1 MSPIA
6 INKAPTGINVSRPVL
21 LGRDL
26 DRDKFTMTWETVI
39 GLEVHTQLATQTK
52 IFSGASTDFGAEP
65 NTQACA
71 IDLAMP
77 GTLPVLNEEALRM
90 AVMFGLAVDAEIG
103 KISAFERKNYFYPDL
118 PKGYQ
123 TTQLEKPVVLGGHVD
138 IGLADGSTKTIRI
151 HHAHLEEDAG
161 KSLHEDFHGMSGID
175 LNRAGTPLIE
185 IVSEPDMS
193 NAEEALAFAK
203 KLHAIV
209 TSLGICDGI
218 MAQGSMRFDVN
229 VSVRQT
235 GEDLGTRTE
244 TKNLNSFRFMER
256 AIKKEVARQIDLI
269 EDGGQVLQETRLYDG
284 DTDTARSMRSKEEA
298 NDYRYFPCP
307 DLLPTEIDQAYIDA
321 VKASLPELPDARH
334 QRFMEQYQLSSYDAG
349 VLGDD
354 AATAAY
360 FESAAGRCSD
370 AKLVANWVTGE
381 LAAKLNNEDI
391 PIQQCP
397 VSPEQLAALIK
408 RISDSTVSNKMA
420 RQVFELMW
428 QGDEEGEPD
437 AIIEAG
443 GLKQVSDGG
452 AIEAMV
458 DEVIANSAKQI
469 DNYRNAEHTKRPKML
484 GYFVGQ
490 VMKASGGQANPQ
502 QVNKILLNRL
512 DDLL

>member
-1 MSPIA
+1 
-6 INKAPTGINVSRPVL
+6 
-21 LGRDL
+21 
-26 DRDKFTMTWETVI
+26 MTWETVI
-39 GLEVHTQLATQTK
+39 GLEVHTQLATRTK
-52 IFSGASTDFGAEP
+52 IFSGASTEFGAAP

-71 IDLAMP
+71 LDLAMP

-103 KISAFERKNYFYPDL
+103 KVSAFERKNYFYPDL

-138 IGLADGSTKTIRI
+138 IELADGSTKTIRI

-229 VSVRQT
+229 VSVRRP

-244 TKNLNSFRFMER
+244 TKNLNSFRFMKK
-256 AIKKEVARQIDLI
+256 AIKKEVERQIDLI
-269 EDGGQVLQETRLYDG
+269 EDGGRVLQETRLYDG
-284 DTDTARSMRSKEEA
+284 DTDIARSMRSKEEA

-307 DLLPTEIDQAYIDA
+307 DLLPIEIDQAYIDA
-321 VKASLPELPDARH
+321 VKASLPELPEARH
-334 QRFMEQYQLSSYDAG
+334 KRFMEQYQLSSYVAS

-354 AATAAY
+354 AATARY
-360 FESAAGRCSD
+360 FETAASHCD
-370 AKLVANWVTGE
+370 DPKLVTNWVTGE
-381 LAAKLNNEDI
+381 LAAKLNSEEI
-391 PIQQCP
+391 LIQQCP
-397 VSPEQLAALIK
+397 VSAEQLAALIK
-408 RISDSTVSNKMA
+408 RISDNTVSNKMA
-420 RQVFELMW
+420 REVFDAMW
-428 QGDEEGEPD
+428 QGEGEPD
-437 AIIEAG
+437 SIIEAR
-443 GLKQVSDGG
+443 GLKQVSDSG
-452 AIEAMV
+452 AIETMV
-458 DEVIANSAKQI
+458 DEVIANSARQVE
-469 DNYRNAEHTKRPKML
+469 NYRNADDKKRPKML

-490 VMKASGGQANPQ
+490 IMKASKGQANPQ
-502 QVNKILLNRL
+502 QVNEILLNKL
-512 DDLL
+512 NDLL